1 MAYGIQQFLR
11 NKEEQ
16 KTKYEFGGILEKHI
30 TKSFIKNIFAFLNF
44 SNFQNV
50 ILNIMQIF

>member
-1 MAYGIQQFLR
+1 VAYGSQQFLR
-11 NKEEQ
+11 NKEQ
-16 KTKYEFGGILEKHI
+16 KTKYEFGGILEKQI
-30 TKSFIKNIFAFLNF
+30 IKSFFKSIFVFLNF